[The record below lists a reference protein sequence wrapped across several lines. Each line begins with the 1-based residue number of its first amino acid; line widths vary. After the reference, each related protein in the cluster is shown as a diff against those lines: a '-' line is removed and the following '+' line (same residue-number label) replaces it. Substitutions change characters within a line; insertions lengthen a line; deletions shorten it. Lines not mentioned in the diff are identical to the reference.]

1 MTLSKLQRLAA
12 KFEVAAEKTSPS
24 VNESPTYWNDD
35 YDGVKTMLKS
45 LGLRY
50 SIAGFYTKVIKVD
63 KLNVILKRRSGLS
76 CNPPT
81 KEVDSWLLEHIIPT
95 VSFRLPDSSYWV
107 VQPVALRDPA
117 RKARALRHFMELRY
131 KDLQVDDLDIHGG
144 NVGWYNNKPV
154 LIDW

>member
-24 VNESPTYWNDD
+24 VNESPTYW
-35 YDGVKTMLKS
+35 
-45 LGLRY
+45 
-50 SIAGFYTKVIKVD
+50 
-63 KLNVILKRRSGLS
+63 
-76 CNPPT
+76 NPPT